1 MAVLAGDIAFLG
13 VNSTNPDQF
22 AILALKPIAAGDT
35 FYVTDGGVTGNTG
48 AASSFFR
55 PSEGF
60 LQYTAP
66 TGGIAAGSVL
76 LINAGDSST
85 TPPTPSSV
93 ARNGGGSAGAVTLLA
108 NSSNATNNFS
118 FSTSGDSLTA
128 YTVSSGTHF
137 TGTPNLIAFI
147 GFGISPYGTG
157 TAQSSSTPTILGGQ
171 VLVLDN
177 LDNAIFTN
185 AANAYLQ
192 TINTLSTASN
202 FTARN
207 STVVDLT
214 TLSSGNISLLPT
226 VNLSVSAN
234 TGTEVGTTVITV
246 TATASSAVSGDQT
259 VNLAV
264 TGTGITTG
272 DYTLN
277 NGTITILNGAIA
289 GTVTFA
295 VDDDVLV
302 EGTETA
308 ILSISS
314 LSSGL
319 TLGGTTSQNI
329 VITDNDIAANP
340 TVNLSVSAN
349 TGTEVGTT
357 VITVTATASSAVS
370 GDQTVNLAVTGTGIT
385 TGDYTLNNGTIT
397 ILNGAIAGTVTFAV
411 DDDVLVEGTETAN
424 LTIINQSSGLTLGG
438 TTSQNIVIADND
450 IAITKI
456 SAIQGGGATA
466 ALTGIK
472 TIEGIVTR
480 AFLGATKLNGFYVQE
495 EDADTDGNSATS
507 EAIFVYDPSG
517 LFTGN
522 VGDKVRITGTVGEFT
537 TTSGS
542 NISSLTQFSGLTS
555 VVNLG
560 AGTLPTAVNVQLP
573 NSNLEGYEG
582 MLVNLSAGSGSL
594 TVTEYYQLGRYG
606 QVLLSAM
613 GSSNQPGT
621 DARLDQY
628 TQFNAPSVSGYATY
642 LADIAARKIYLD
654 DGSAVQNPDPIIF
667 GRGGNPL
674 SAVNTL
680 RGGDTVAS
688 ITGILDQR
696 YEGYRIQTTD
706 GVNFTP
712 GGGLGGGLGERPFA
726 PTVGGTLRVASFN
739 VLNYFNDLD
748 TNVNINTNGLSF
760 EPRGANTATELTR
773 QLNKIVQAIISS
785 GADVLGLMEL
795 ENNGY
800 GANSAIQSLIT
811 GLNGVAGAG
820 TYGFISSST
829 RLGTD
834 AIAVGLIYKSSQV
847 TPFNAAATL
856 PDGFGSGAFDLVG
869 RKPLAQTFRQNSNG
883 ELFTAVVNHFK
894 SKGSSSGGVGD
905 ADAGDGQGLS
915 NGTRTRQAQDLA
927 AWLATKPTGV
937 DDGDYLLLGDL
948 NAYAQEDPLTTLA
961 VAGYNNLLPNTSY
974 SYVFDGQLGSL
985 DYALATSSLAAQVS
999 GVEIWHINADEPSVL
1014 DYNTE
1019 FKSVGQV
1026 TSLYSPNQFR
1036 SSDHDPVI
1044 VGLNLGVNSVT
1055 TVDLSTYVRVGRYDL
1070 PEPTRTT
1077 APANSLLAQ
1086 EVSAVTYNW
1095 DTDTL
1100 FVVGD
1105 GGTSVVQ
1112 VSKTGQLINSMT
1124 LAPGGSPQGTDFYDV
1139 EGLTYVGNG
1148 KFVLVEERDRQASLF
1163 TYIPGTTLTKANAQ
1177 VVKLGTTIGNV
1188 GMEGISWDPQSGG
1201 FIGVKEKELAGIF
1214 QTTIDFA
1221 AGTASN
1227 GSPTTVNSINLFDPA
1242 LANLL
1247 DFADVYALSNLSS
1260 LSGKPDYGRLLVLS
1274 QESGQVVSIDRS
1286 GNISSSLKIFSDPG
1300 NPVSVVDQGHEGLT
1314 MDKNGYLYVV
1324 SENGGGGINY
1334 PQLWVYAPSTVPN
1347 QAPTALVLD
1356 NRVIAIAENTS
1367 TIAAIKVADITVTD
1381 DGLGT
1386 NILSLSGADASFFEI
1401 NDTALYMKAG
1411 TTLDYETK
1419 TSYSVTVNVDD
1430 ATLGNNPDATTNF
1443 TLAVTDII
1451 NENPTLSALIISEVS
1466 PWSSGNSV
1474 YTADWFEVTN
1484 TGTSAV
1490 NITGWK
1496 MDDNSNSFASS
1507 VALNGVT
1514 SIAPGRSVIFM
1525 ETATPDDTISAFK
1538 TAWFGTN
1545 VPSGL
1550 IIGSYTGSGVGLS
1563 TAGDAVN
1570 LFNASGTRITGI
1582 SFGTSTAY
1590 TTFDNAVGLGSNTL
1604 PLPTV
1609 STLSAVGVK
1618 GGFLSFNNALNV
1630 TSKETGSPGRIMN
1643 MNNLA
1648 NIGGNGNVTIKEGT
1662 NVNAGKL
1669 TASGMLTVTDQ
1680 DAGEN
1685 KFATTVVSANGNL
1698 GSLTITETGAFSYS
1712 VDNSAVQY
1720 LGAGQSKIDSFTV
1733 TSFDGTAS
1741 QNIAIAIN
1749 GVTAGFTGVAAG
1761 DATANSAI
1769 LWTRTFDTANT
1780 STQPGVT
1787 QDVTLQ
1793 LSTDAGFTTI
1803 VRSISGVTRDAN
1815 RDYTLKID
1823 ATGLQ
1828 SGTKY
1833 YYRFQ
1838 TTAGELSQVGTFR
1851 TAYDATAQAPV
1862 KFAFSGDADGVMR
1875 PYISTQN
1882 FPNLN
1887 LDFFEFLGDT
1897 IYETASTGSP
1907 AATTNIVGNPG
1918 QALIDYHRK
1927 YLENLQPVNNNGFSG
1942 LKGLYGSQ
1950 GNYTALDN
1958 HELGNKQ
1965 LINGGAPGALA
1976 TVPGNGSSNT
1986 VDDVNAT
1993 GAFINQNAGFKALIQ
2008 AYSDYQPIRESVI
2021 SAPTDPRTNGTQ
2033 QLYLAQQWGKNVIHI
2048 NTDTRSYRDVRLK
2061 TATGADD
2068 TGSRADNSDRTMLGD
2083 TQLAWLKQT
2092 LLDAQNN
2099 GTIWKFVSVSS
2110 PIDQIGAIGSGL
2122 DSGKSWIG
2130 GYRAERNELLKF
2142 IADNGIKNVVF
2153 LSADDHQN
2161 RINEI
2166 TYTDN
2171 GVVKVL
2177 PNALSIVGG
2186 PIGATGPNTIT
2197 DHSFANIQSLANNL
2211 ANSQRAAG
2219 VNPVGL
2225 DANFPGLRNV
2235 VREND
2240 TNPSG
2245 IEPVD
2250 FYSPDTFNYTVFD
2263 VSADGKTLN
2272 VNVQGV
2278 NSYAVNTFPEPSA
2291 ANPVRSILSF
2301 SIDAAVPMFNFSTA
2315 NYTVAETSTS
2325 GFSNATVRVTR
2336 EGDVSGTNSVQLQL
2350 SGGTAKGSA
2359 AAPTVDISQGPSSSA
2374 TSYIIPST
2382 PGSGV
2387 SVKSILTVGD
2397 SVNNKPDGTPYRMV
2411 GIPDGLGAFDNGDGT
2426 FTLLMNHEIGGT
2438 SGIVR
2443 AHGGTG
2449 AFVSKWVINKSDLSV
2464 VNGSDLT
2471 QTVYVWNG
2479 TNFAQSTT
2487 TVFSRFCAGD
2497 LAAVSA
2503 FYNSATGLGSTARI
2517 YLNGEESGA
2526 EGRAFAHI
2534 ATGTSAGT
2542 TYELPYLGKFS
2553 WENTVASPTLS
2564 NKTVVAGLDDSG
2576 GGQVY
2581 FYVGDKTN
2589 TGTEIDKAGLNNG
2602 KLYGLAVTGLAS
2614 ESDTT
2619 NLAQGN
2625 RFTLADLGKVENTTG
2640 AALQAQ
2646 SVAAGV
2652 TAFLRPEDGHW
2663 DPSNLRDFYFV
2674 TTGSFSSPSRL
2685 WRLRFDDPTN
2695 PGLGG
2700 TIEAVLDGTEGQKM
2714 LDNMTIDKYG
2724 NILLQED
2731 VGNNAH
2737 IGKIW
2742 QYNIATD
2749 SLKLLAE
2756 HDSNRFLLGS
2766 PNFLTQDEESSGIID
2781 AQDILGPG
2789 WFLLDTQAHYNITGE
2804 LVQGGQ
2810 LQALFNPD
2818 TYNAYQTDYVNS
2830 AITVTFAPGETYKD
2844 VQIPIAGD
2852 RVVESGETVN
2862 LSLVNPSG
2870 GTLGTQQ
2877 PTAVLTIADNQA
2889 PTNLILSTSTVAENQ
2904 TDGVVGDFTST
2915 DSDAGNTF
2923 TYSLVAGGGDTDND
2937 LFSIVDNQLIANT
2950 VFDFEGQARY
2960 SIRVQTEDQG
2970 GLTFER
2976 ALIINVNDVNEAPTD
2991 LFYENN
2997 TDTTAIDEGQT
3008 DSVVGNLVS
3017 TDLDTGNTFTYS
3029 LVTGDGDTDNGLFA
3043 IVDNQLIALIVFDY
3057 ESQNSYS
3064 IRVQTED
3071 QGGLTFEKVLII
3083 NVNDLNEIIG
3093 TTGNDNL
3100 VGTAD
3105 NDYVD
3110 GDAGN
3115 DTLNGGAGNDTYIVD
3130 STLDVVTEAVN
3141 GGTDLIQSS
3150 VAYTLGNNV
3159 ENLTLTDT
3167 ALNGTGNSLNNV
3179 ITGNGENNS
3188 LNGGVGNDTL
3198 IGGLGTDTL
3207 IGGAGND
3214 TYVVDS
3220 TTDAITDSAGTD
3232 TIQSSVNLSLVGYAT
3247 IENLTLT
3254 GTALNGTGNSLN
3266 NIITG
3271 NSGNNTLI
3279 GGAGNDSLVGGT
3291 GNDAYLFSI
3300 TTTSLGADTIT
3311 EAVDGGQ
3318 DTIDF
3323 SGTTA
3328 AIRLNLGV
3336 TTTQTLVANG
3346 SKLTLTAANAIENVI
3361 AGAGADRIIGNDLD
3375 NRLVGGAGNDA
3386 LFGGAGN
3393 DTLVGGAGNDILT
3406 GGAGNDVFGFE
3417 GNAAFTVASQGLDAI
3432 QDFTPGNDQILL
3444 SKSVFAS
3451 LTSVVGQGFGVAGE
3465 FAAVEDDDLAGT
3477 SNGLIVYSSSSG
3489 SLFYNENGAAA
3500 GFGAGGEFAILAT
3513 APALTA
3519 NNFSL
3524 V

>member
-1 MAVLAGDIAFLG
+1 
-13 VNSTNPDQF
+13 
-22 AILALKPIAAGDT
+22 
-35 FYVTDGGVTGNTG
+35 
-48 AASSFFR
+48 
-55 PSEGF
+55 
-60 LQYTAP
+60 
-66 TGGIAAGSVL
+66 
-76 LINAGDSST
+76 
-85 TPPTPSSV
+85 
-93 ARNGGGSAGAVTLLA
+93 
-108 NSSNATNNFS
+108 
-118 FSTSGDSLTA
+118 
-128 YTVSSGTHF
+128 
-137 TGTPNLIAFI
+137 
-147 GFGISPYGTG
+147 
-157 TAQSSSTPTILGGQ
+157 
-171 VLVLDN
+171 

-192 TINTLSTASN
+192 DISTLSTATN

-214 TLSSGNISLLPT
+214 TLSSGSISLLPT

-234 TGTEVGTTVITV
+234 TGTEAATTVITVTATASSAVSGDQTVNLDITGTGITTGDYTLNNNTITIPSGAIAGTVTFTVTDDVLVEGTQTATLTISSPSSGLTLGSTTTQNIVITDNDIAPNPTVNLSVSANTGTEAGTTVITV

-259 VNLAV
+259 VNLDI

-272 DYTLN
+272 DYTLTN
-277 NGTITILNGAIA
+277 STITIPSGAIA
-289 GTVTFA
+289 GTVTFTV
-295 VDDDVLV
+295 VDDALV

-308 ILSISS
+308 ILTISNP
-314 LSSGL
+314 SSGL
-319 TLGGTTSQNI
+319 TLDSTTSQNI
-329 VITDNDIAANP
+329 VITDNDIA
-340 TVNLSVSAN
+340 
-349 TGTEVGTT
+349 
-357 VITVTATASSAVS
+357 
-370 GDQTVNLAVTGTGIT
+370 
-385 TGDYTLNNGTIT
+385 
-397 ILNGAIAGTVTFAV
+397 
-411 DDDVLVEGTETAN
+411 
-424 LTIINQSSGLTLGG
+424 
-438 TTSQNIVIADND
+438 
-450 IAITKI
+450 ITKI
-456 SAIQGGGATA
+456 SAIQGSGATA

-472 TIEGIVTR
+472 TIQGIVTR
-480 AFLGATKLNGFYVQE
+480 AFFGATKLNGFYVQE
-495 EDADTDGNSATS
+495 EDADTDSNSATS
-507 EAIFVYDPSG
+507 EAIFIYDPSG

-522 VGDKVRITGTVGEFT
+522 VSDQVRITGTVGEFT

-542 NISSLTQFSGLTS
+542 NISSLTQLSSLTS

-560 AGTLPTAVNVQLP
+560 ASTLPTVVNVQLP
-573 NSNLEGYEG
+573 NSNLESYEG

-642 LADIAARKIYLD
+642 LADIATRKIYLD
-654 DGSAVQNPDPIIF
+654 DGSTVQNPDPIIF

-674 SAVNTL
+674 SATNTL

-712 GGGLGGGLGERPFA
+712 ANSRPVNA
-726 PTVGGTLRVASFN
+726 PTVGGTLKVASFN

-748 TNVNINTNGLSF
+748 TNININTNGLTF

-773 QLNKIVQAIISS
+773 QLHKIVQAIITS
-785 GADVLGLMEL
+785 GTDVLGLMEL

-811 GLNGVAGAG
+811 GLNEVAGAG
-820 TYGFISSST
+820 TYSFINPNT

-847 TPFNAAATL
+847 TPYNAAATL

-869 RKPLAQTFRQNSNG
+869 RKPLAQTFQQNSNG
-883 ELFTAVVNHFK
+883 ELFTVVVNHFK
-894 SKGSSSGGVGD
+894 SKGSSSGGIGD

-937 DDGDYLLLGDL
+937 NDSDYLLLGDL

-985 DYALATSSLAAQVS
+985 DHALATSSLAAQVS
-999 GVEIWHINADEPSVL
+999 GVETWHINADEPSVL

-1044 VGLNLGVNSVT
+1044 VGLNLGVNPVT

-1077 APANSLLAQ
+1077 APPNSLLAQ

-1100 FVVGD
+1100 FVLGD
-1105 GGTSVVQ
+1105 GSTSVVQ

-1124 LAPGGSPQGTDFYDV
+1124 LAVGGSPQGTDFYDV
-1139 EGLTYVGNG
+1139 EGLTYIGNG

-1177 VVKLGTTIGNV
+1177 TVKLGTTIDNIGI
-1188 GMEGISWDPQSGG
+1188 EGISWDPQSGG
-1201 FIGVKEKELAGIF
+1201 FIAVKEKQPAGIF
-1214 QTTIDFA
+1214 QTTIDFT

-1227 GSPTTVNSINLFDPA
+1227 GSPTTVNSTNLFDPA
-1242 LANLL
+1242 LANVL

-1260 LSGKPDYGRLLVLS
+1260 LNGKPDYSRLLVLS
-1274 QESGQVVSIDRS
+1274 QESGKIVSIDRS
-1286 GNISSSLKIFSDPG
+1286 GNISSSLKITSDPG
-1300 NPVSVVDQGHEGLT
+1300 NPISVVDQGHEGLT
-1314 MDKNGYLYVV
+1314 MDNNGYLYVV
-1324 SENGGGGINY
+1324 SENGGGSINY

-1356 NRVIAIAENTS
+1356 NKVIAIAENTS
-1367 TIAAIKVADITVTD
+1367 TIAAVKVADITVTD

-1386 NILSLSGADASFFEI
+1386 NTLSLSGADASFFEI
-1401 NDTALYMKAG
+1401 NDTALYIKAG

-1419 TSYSVTVNVDD
+1419 TNYSVTVNVDD

-1451 NENPTLSALIISEVS
+1451 NETPILPALIISEVS
-1466 PWSSGNSV
+1466 PWSSSNSV
-1474 YTADWFEVTN
+1474 YGADWFEVTN
-1484 TGTSAV
+1484 TGTNAV
-1490 NITGWK
+1490 DITGWK
-1496 MDDNSNSFASS
+1496 IDDNSNSFPNS

-1514 SIAPGRSVIFM
+1514 SIAPGQSVIFI
-1525 ETATPDDTISAFK
+1525 ETTTPDTTISAFK

-1550 IIGSYTGSGVGLS
+1550 TIGSYTGSGVGLG

-1582 SFGTSTAY
+1582 NFGTSTTY
-1590 TTFDNAVGLGSNTL
+1590 TTFDNAVGLGSTIL

-1618 GGFLSFNNALNV
+1618 GGFLSLNNALNT
-1630 TSKETGSPGRIMN
+1630 TSKETGSPGRIN
-1643 MNNLA
+1643 TMNNLA
-1648 NIGGNGNVTIKEGT
+1648 NISGNSNVTIKEGT
-1662 NVNAGKL
+1662 NVNTGKL
-1669 TASGMLTVTDQ
+1669 TASGMLTVVDQ
-1680 DAGEN
+1680 DASQD
-1685 KFATTVVSANGNL
+1685 KFATNVVSANGNL

-1720 LGAGQSKIDSFTV
+1720 LNAGQSQIDTFTV
-1733 TSFDGTAS
+1733 TSFDGTAT

-1749 GVTAGFTGVAAG
+1749 GVTAGFTAVAAG
-1761 DATANSAI
+1761 DSTANSAI

-1780 STQPGVT
+1780 TTQPGVT

-1803 VRSISGVTRDAN
+1803 VKSISGVTRDAN

-1851 TAYDATAQAPV
+1851 TAYDPTAQAPV
-1862 KFAFSGDADGVMR
+1862 KFAFSGDADGLMR
-1875 PYISTQN
+1875 PYISTEN

-1887 LDFFEFLGDT
+1887 LDFFMFLGDT
-1897 IYETASTGSP
+1897 IYGAGSAGSP
-1907 AATTNIVGNPG
+1907 AATTNIVGNPS
-1918 QALIDYHRK
+1918 QALADYQRK
-1927 YLENLQPVNNNGFSG
+1927 YLENLRPVNNDGFSG
-1942 LKGLYGSQ
+1942 LKSLYSSQ

-1958 HELGNKQ
+1958 HELGNRQ

-1976 TVPGNGSSNT
+1976 TASGNGSSNT
-1986 VDDVNAT
+1986 VDDVNTT
-1993 GAFINQNAGFKALIQ
+1993 GVFINQNAGFKALIQ
-2008 AYSDYQPIRESVI
+2008 AYSDYQPIRERVI
-2021 SAPTDPRTNGTQ
+2021 SAPNDPRTNDTQ
-2033 QLYLAQQWGKNVIHI
+2033 QLYLAQQWGENVIHI

-2068 TGSRADNSDRTMLGD
+2068 TGSRADNSDRTMLGA

-2110 PIDQIGAIGSGL
+2110 PIDQIGAIGSGA

-2130 GYRAERNELLKF
+2130 GYRAERNDLLKF
-2142 IADNGIKNVVF
+2142 IADNNIKNVVF
-2153 LSADDHQN
+2153 LAADDHQN
-2161 RINEI
+2161 RINEL

-2177 PNALSIVGG
+2177 PNAFSIVGG
-2186 PIGATGPNTIT
+2186 PLGATGPNTIT
-2197 DHSFANIQSLANNL
+2197 DHSFANIQSLADNL
-2211 ANSQRAAG
+2211 ANSQIAAG

-2225 DANFPGLRNV
+2225 DANFPGLKNV

-2240 TNPSG
+2240 TNPTQ
-2245 IEPVD
+2245 IDPVD
-2250 FYSPDTFNYTVFD
+2250 FYSPNTFNYTVFD
-2263 VSADGKTLN
+2263 ISADGKTLN

-2301 SIDAAVPMFNFSTA
+2301 SIDAAVPVFDFSTA

-2336 EGDVSGTNSVQLQL
+2336 QGDVSGTNSVQLQL
-2350 SGGTAKGSA
+2350 NSGTAKGSA

-2449 AFVSKWVINKSDLSV
+2449 AFVSKWVIAKSDLSV

-2487 TVFSRFCAGD
+2487 TVFNRFCAGD

-2602 KLYGLAVTGLAS
+2602 NLYGLAVTGLAS
-2614 ESDTT
+2614 ESNTT
-2619 NLAQGN
+2619 NLAPGS
-2625 RFTLADLGKVENTTG
+2625 RFTLADLGKVQNTTG
-2640 AALQAQ
+2640 AALQIQ
-2646 SVAAGV
+2646 SVANGV

-2674 TTGSFSSPSRL
+2674 TTSSFSGPSRL

-2695 PGLGG
+2695 PELGG

-2714 LDNMTIDKYG
+2714 LDNMTIDNYG

-2756 HDSNRFLLGS
+2756 HDSNRFLSGS

-2818 TYNAYQTDYVNS
+2818 TYNAYQTDYINTP
-2830 AITVTFAPGETYKD
+2830 ITVTFAPGETYKD

-2852 RVVESGETVN
+2852 RLVESGETVN

-2904 TDGVVGDFTST
+2904 TDGVVGDFIST
-2915 DSDAGNTF
+2915 DLDTGNTF
-2923 TYSLVAGGGDTDND
+2923 TYSLIAGNGDTDND

-2950 VFDFEGQARY
+2950 VFDYESQISY

-2970 GLTFER
+2970 GLTFEK
-2976 ALIINVNDVNEAPTD
+2976 ALTINVNDVNEAPTD
-2991 LFYENN
+2991 LSYDNT
-2997 TDTTAIDEGQT
+2997 TDTTTIDENQPIGT
-3008 DSVVGNLVS
+3008 VVSNLIS

-3029 LVTGDGDTDNGLFA
+3029 LVTGDGDTDNSLFT
-3043 IVDNQLIALIVFDY
+3043 IVDNRLITNTVFDY
-3057 ESQNSYS
+3057 ETQNNYS
-3064 IRVQTED
+3064 IRVQTTD
-3071 QGGLTFEKVLII
+3071 QGGLTFEKALFI

-3093 TTGNDNL
+3093 TNSNNNL

-3105 NDYVD
+3105 NDYID
-3110 GDAGN
+3110 
-3115 DTLNGGAGNDTYIVD
+3115 GGAGNDT
-3130 STLDVVTEAVN
+3130 
-3141 GGTDLIQSS
+3141 
-3150 VAYTLGNNV
+3150 
-3159 ENLTLTDT
+3159 
-3167 ALNGTGNSLNNV
+3167 
-3179 ITGNGENNS
+3179 

-3198 IGGLGTDTL
+3198 IGGAGTDTL
-3207 IGGAGND
+3207 IGGTGND
-3214 TYVVDS
+3214 TYIVDS
-3220 TTDAITDSAGTD
+3220 TTDTITDSAGTD
-3232 TIQSSVNLSLVGYAT
+3232 TIQSSVNLSLVSYAT

-3254 GTALNGTGNSLN
+3254 GTALIGTGNSLN

-3271 NSGNNTLI
+3271 NSGNNTLS

-3291 GNDAYLFSI
+3291 GNDTYLFSI

-3311 EAVDGGQ
+3311 ETVVGGQ

-3323 SGTTA
+3323 TGTTA
-3328 AIRLNLGV
+3328 AIRLNLGI
-3336 TTTQTLVANG
+3336 TTTQTLVTNG
-3346 SKLTLTAANAIENVI
+3346 SKLTLTAANTIENVI
-3361 AGAGADRIIGNDLD
+3361 AGTGADRIIGNDLD
-3375 NRLVGGAGNDA
+3375 NRLVGGAGNDI
-3386 LFGGAGN
+3386 LTSGAGN
-3393 DTLVGGAGNDILT
+3393 DALVGGAGNDILT

-3417 GNAAFTVASQGLDAI
+3417 GNVAFTVASQGLDAI
-3432 QDFTPGNDQILL
+3432 QDFTPGNDQISL

-3451 LTSVVGQGFGVAGE
+3451 LTSVAGE
-3465 FAAVEDDDLAGT
+3465 FAVVEDDVLAGT
-3477 SNGLIVYSSSSG
+3477 SNGLIVYSLSSG

-3500 GFGAGGEFAILAT
+3500 GFGTGGEFAILAT
-3513 APALTA
+3513 APTLTA

>member
-1 MAVLAGDIAFLG
+1 
-13 VNSTNPDQF
+13 
-22 AILALKPIAAGDT
+22 
-35 FYVTDGGVTGNTG
+35 
-48 AASSFFR
+48 
-55 PSEGF
+55 
-60 LQYTAP
+60 
-66 TGGIAAGSVL
+66 
-76 LINAGDSST
+76 
-85 TPPTPSSV
+85 
-93 ARNGGGSAGAVTLLA
+93 
-108 NSSNATNNFS
+108 
-118 FSTSGDSLTA
+118 
-128 YTVSSGTHF
+128 
-137 TGTPNLIAFI
+137 
-147 GFGISPYGTG
+147 
-157 TAQSSSTPTILGGQ
+157 
-171 VLVLDN
+171 
-177 LDNAIFTN
+177 
-185 AANAYLQ
+185 
-192 TINTLSTASN
+192 
-202 FTARN
+202 
-207 STVVDLT
+207 
-214 TLSSGNISLLPT
+214 
-226 VNLSVSAN
+226 
-234 TGTEVGTTVITV
+234 
-246 TATASSAVSGDQT
+246 
-259 VNLAV
+259 
-264 TGTGITTG
+264 
-272 DYTLN
+272 
-277 NGTITILNGAIA
+277 
-289 GTVTFA
+289 
-295 VDDDVLV
+295 V
-302 EGTETA
+302 EGTQTA
-308 ILSISS
+308 ILTIINP
-314 LSSGL
+314 SSGL
-319 TLGGTTSQNI
+319 TLGSTTTQNI
-329 VITDNDIAANP
+329 VITDNDIAPNP

-370 GDQTVNLAVTGTGIT
+370 GDQTVNLNITGTGIT
-385 TGDYTLNNGTIT
+385 TGDYTLNNNIIT
-397 ILNGAIAGTVTFAV
+397 IPSGAIAGTVTFTVV
-411 DDDVLVEGTETAN
+411 DDALVEGTETAI
-424 LTIINQSSGLTLGG
+424 LTISNPSSGLTLDS
-438 TTSQNIVIADND
+438 TTSQNIVITDND

-456 SAIQGGGATA
+456 SAIQGSGATA

-472 TIEGIVTR
+472 TIQGIVTR
-480 AFLGATKLNGFYVQE
+480 AFFGATKLNGFYVQE
-495 EDADTDGNSATS
+495 EDADTDSNSATS
-507 EAIFVYDPSG
+507 EAIFIYDPSG

-522 VGDKVRITGTVGEFT
+522 VSDQVRITGTVGEFT
-537 TTSGS
+537 TTSGT
-542 NISSLTQFSGLTS
+542 NISSLTQLSSLTN

-560 AGTLPTAVNVQLP
+560 ASTLPTVVNVQLP
-573 NSNLEGYEG
+573 NSNLESYEG

-642 LADIAARKIYLD
+642 LADIATRKIYLD
-654 DGSAVQNPDPIIF
+654 DGSTVQNPDPIIF

-674 SAVNTL
+674 SATNTL

-712 GGGLGGGLGERPFA
+712 ANSRPVNA
-726 PTVGGTLRVASFN
+726 PTVGGTLKVASFN

-748 TNVNINTNGLSF
+748 TNVNINTNGLTF

-773 QLNKIVQAIISS
+773 QLHKIVQAIITS

-811 GLNGVAGAG
+811 GLNEVAGAG
-820 TYGFISSST
+820 TYSFISSNT

-847 TPFNAAATL
+847 TPYNAAATL

-869 RKPLAQTFRQNSNG
+869 RKPLAQTFQQNSNG
-883 ELFTAVVNHFK
+883 ELFTVVVNHFK
-894 SKGSSSGGVGD
+894 SKGSSSGGIGD

-937 DDGDYLLLGDL
+937 NDSDYLLLGDL

-985 DYALATSSLAAQVS
+985 DHALATSSLAAQVS
-999 GVEIWHINADEPSVL
+999 GVETWHINADEPSVL

-1019 FKSVGQV
+1019 FKSVGQI

-1077 APANSLLAQ
+1077 APPNSLLAQ

-1124 LAPGGSPQGTDFYDV
+1124 LAAGGSPQGTDFYDV
-1139 EGLTYVGNG
+1139 EGLTYIGNG

-1177 VVKLGTTIGNV
+1177 VVKLGTTIGNI
-1188 GMEGISWDPQSGG
+1188 GIEGISWDPQSGG
-1201 FIGVKEKELAGIF
+1201 FIGVKEKEPAGIF
-1214 QTTIDFA
+1214 QTTIDFT

-1227 GSPTTVNSINLFDPA
+1227 GSPTTVNSTNLFDPA
-1242 LANLL
+1242 LANVL

-1260 LSGKPDYGRLLVLS
+1260 LNGQPDYSRLLVLS
-1274 QESGQVVSIDRS
+1274 QESGKIVSIDRS
-1286 GNISSSLKIFSDPG
+1286 GNISSSLKITSDPG
-1300 NPVSVVDQGHEGLT
+1300 NPISVVDQGHEGLT
-1314 MDKNGYLYVV
+1314 MDNNGYLYVV
-1324 SENGGGGINY
+1324 SENGGGDINY

-1347 QAPTALVLD
+1347 QAPTALGLD
-1356 NRVIAIAENTS
+1356 NKVIAIAENTS

-1386 NILSLSGADASFFEI
+1386 NTLSLSGADASFFEI
-1401 NDTALYMKAG
+1401 NDTALYIKAG

-1419 TSYSVTVNVDD
+1419 NNYSVTVNVDD

-1451 NENPTLSALIISEVS
+1451 NETPTLPTLIISEVS

-1474 YTADWFEVTN
+1474 YNADWFEVTN
-1484 TGTSAV
+1484 IGTSAV
-1490 NITGWK
+1490 DITGWK
-1496 MDDNSNSFASS
+1496 IDDNSNSFPSS

-1514 SIAPGRSVIFM
+1514 SIAPGQSVIFI
-1525 ETATPDDTISAFK
+1525 ETTTPDTTISAFK

-1550 IIGSYTGSGVGLS
+1550 TIGSYTGSGVGLG

-1582 SFGTSTAY
+1582 NFGTSTTY
-1590 TTFDNAVGLGSNTL
+1590 TTFDNAVGLGSTTL

-1618 GGFLSFNNALNV
+1618 GGFLSFNNALNT
-1630 TSKETGSPGRIMN
+1630 TSKETGSPGRIN
-1643 MNNLA
+1643 TMNNLA
-1648 NIGGNGNVTIKEGT
+1648 NISGNSNVTIKEGT
-1662 NVNAGKL
+1662 NVNTGKL
-1669 TASGMLTVTDQ
+1669 TASGMLTVVDQ
-1680 DAGEN
+1680 DAGQD

-1720 LGAGQSKIDSFTV
+1720 LNAGQSQIDTFTV
-1733 TSFDGTAS
+1733 TSFDGTAT

-1749 GVTAGFTGVAAG
+1749 GVTAGFTAVAAG
-1761 DATANSAI
+1761 DSTANSAI
-1769 LWTRTFDTANT
+1769 VWTRTFDTANT
-1780 STQPGVT
+1780 TTQPGIT

-1803 VRSISGVTRDAN
+1803 VKSISGVTRDAN

-1862 KFAFSGDADGVMR
+1862 KFAFSGDADGLMR
-1875 PYISTQN
+1875 PYISTEN

-1887 LDFFEFLGDT
+1887 LDFFMFLGDT
-1897 IYETASTGSP
+1897 IYGAGSAGSP
-1907 AATTNIVGNPG
+1907 AATTNIVGNPS
-1918 QALIDYHRK
+1918 QALADYQRK
-1927 YLENLQPVNNNGFSG
+1927 YLENLRPVNNDGFSG
-1942 LKGLYGSQ
+1942 LKSLYSSQ

-1958 HELGNKQ
+1958 HELGNRQ

-1976 TVPGNGSSNT
+1976 TVSGNGSSNT
-1986 VDDVNAT
+1986 ADDVNTT
-1993 GAFINQNAGFKALIQ
+1993 GAFINQNPGFKALIQ
-2008 AYSDYQPIRESVI
+2008 AYSDYQPIKERVI
-2021 SAPTDPRTNGTQ
+2021 SAPNDPRTNDTQ

-2061 TATGADD
+2061 TAGGADD
-2068 TGSRADNSDRTMLGD
+2068 TGSRADNSDRTMLGA

-2110 PIDQIGAIGSGL
+2110 PIDQIGAIGSGW

-2130 GYRAERNELLKF
+2130 GYRAERNDLLKF
-2142 IADNGIKNVVF
+2142 IADNNIKNVVF

-2177 PNALSIVGG
+2177 PNAFSIVGG
-2186 PIGATGPNTIT
+2186 PLGATGPNTIT
-2197 DHSFANIQSLANNL
+2197 DHSFANIQSLADNL

-2225 DANFPGLRNV
+2225 DANFPGLKNV

-2240 TNPSG
+2240 TNPTQ

-2250 FYSPDTFNYTVFD
+2250 FYSPNTFNYTVFD
-2263 VSADGKTLN
+2263 ISADGKTLN

-2301 SIDAAVPMFNFSTA
+2301 SIDAAVGVFDFSTA

-2336 EGDVSGTNSVQLQL
+2336 QGDVSGTNSVQLQL
-2350 SGGTAKGSA
+2350 NGGTAKGSA

-2374 TSYIIPST
+2374 TSYIIPTT
-2382 PGSGV
+2382 PDSGV

-2426 FTLLMNHEIGGT
+2426 FTLLMSQEIGST
-2438 SGIVR
+2438 SGITR
-2443 AHGGTG
+2443 AHGGKG
-2449 AFVSKWVINKSDLSV
+2449 AFVSSWVIKKSDLSV
-2464 VNGSDLT
+2464 VSGEDLIKNVYNWNSAT
-2471 QTVYVWNG
+2471 QSSN
-2479 TNFAQSTT
+2479 TT
-2487 TVFSRFCAGD
+2487 TSTINFNRFCSSD
-2497 LAAVSA
+2497 LAAPTA
-2503 FYNSATGLGSTARI
+2503 YYNATTGLGSQARI
-2517 YLNGEESGA
+2517 FLNGEEGGSTGYA
-2526 EGRAFAHI
+2526 LATV
-2534 ATGTSAGT
+2534 ATGVEKGNA
-2542 TYELPYLGKFS
+2542 YVLGKFNLS
-2553 WENTVASPTLS
+2553 TNGSGLTGVGGWENALANPFAQDKTIVIGNNDGGTGLLS
-2564 NKTVVAGLDDSG
+2564 QSLAV
-2576 GGQVY
+2576 
-2581 FYVGDKTN
+2581 YVGTKQS
-2589 TGTEIDKAGLNNG
+2589 TGTEVDKAGLTNG
-2602 KLYGLAVTGLAS
+2602 TLKFVNVTGNAT
-2614 ESDTT
+2614 EIVNPTT
-2619 NLAQGN
+2619 RATNITSGT
-2625 RFTLADLGKVENTTG
+2625 RFTLSGTA
-2640 AALQAQ
+2640 
-2646 SVAAGV
+2646 S
-2652 TAFLRPEDGHW
+2652 TAFSRPEDGEW
-2663 DPSNLRDFYFV
+2663 NPLNPNEYFFV
-2674 TTGSFSSPSRL
+2674 TTDRIDQVTNGTGSQIGQTRL
-2685 WRLRFDDPTN
+2685 WRLTFDDITN
-2695 PGLGG
+2695 PNAGG
-2700 TIEAVLDGTEGQKM
+2700 KIDLLIDGDIVNGVKVNM
-2714 LDNMTIDKYG
+2714 FDNMTIDKYG

-2731 VGNNAH
+2731 VGGNAH

-2749 SLKLLAE
+2749 SLKLIAQ
-2756 HDSNRFLLGS
+2756 HDPNRFLSDS

-2804 LVQGGQ
+2804 LVEGGQ

-2818 TYNAYQTDYVNS
+2818 TYNAYQTDYINTP
-2830 AITVTFAPGETYKD
+2830 ITVTFAPGETYKD

-2852 RVVESGETVN
+2852 RLVESGETVN

-2870 GTLGTQQ
+2870 GTSLGTQQ

-2904 TDGVVGDFTST
+2904 TDSVIGDFTST
-2915 DSDAGNTF
+2915 DSDTENTF
-2923 TYSLVAGGGDTDND
+2923 TYSLIAGNGDTDND

-2950 VFDFEGQARY
+2950 VFDYESQISY
-2960 SIRVQTEDQG
+2960 SIRVQTQDQG
-2970 GLTFER
+2970 GLTFEK
-2976 ALIINVNDVNEAPTD
+2976 ALTINVNDVNEAPTD
-2991 LFYENN
+2991 LSYDNT
-2997 TDTTAIDEGQT
+2997 TDTTTIDENQPIGT
-3008 DSVVGNLVS
+3008 VVSNLIS
-3017 TDLDTGNTFTYS
+3017 TDLDTENTFTYS
-3029 LVTGDGDTDNGLFA
+3029 LVTGEGDTDNSLFT
-3043 IVDNQLIALIVFDY
+3043 IVDNRLITNTVFDY
-3057 ESQNSYS
+3057 ETQNNYS
-3064 IRVQTED
+3064 IRVQTTD
-3071 QGGLTFEKVLII
+3071 QGGLTFEKALTI

-3093 TTGNDNL
+3093 TNSNNNL

-3105 NDYVD
+3105 NDYID
-3110 GDAGN
+3110 
-3115 DTLNGGAGNDTYIVD
+3115 GGAGNDT
-3130 STLDVVTEAVN
+3130 
-3141 GGTDLIQSS
+3141 
-3150 VAYTLGNNV
+3150 
-3159 ENLTLTDT
+3159 
-3167 ALNGTGNSLNNV
+3167 
-3179 ITGNGENNS
+3179 

-3198 IGGLGTDTL
+3198 IGGAGTDTL
-3207 IGGAGND
+3207 IGGTGND
-3214 TYVVDS
+3214 TYIVDS
-3220 TTDAITDSAGTD
+3220 TTDTITDSAGTD
-3232 TIQSSVNLSLVGYAT
+3232 TIQSSVNLSLVSYAT

-3254 GTALNGTGNSLN
+3254 GTALIGTGNSLN

-3271 NSGNNTLI
+3271 NSGNNTLS

-3291 GNDAYLFSI
+3291 GNDTYLFSI

-3311 EAVDGGQ
+3311 ETVVGGQ

-3323 SGTTA
+3323 TGTTA
-3328 AIRLNLGV
+3328 AIRLNLGI
-3336 TTTQTLVANG
+3336 TTTQTLVTNG
-3346 SKLTLTAANAIENVI
+3346 SKLALTAANTIENVI
-3361 AGAGADRIIGNDLD
+3361 AGIGADRIIGNDLD
-3375 NRLVGGAGNDA
+3375 NRLVGGAGNDI
-3386 LFGGAGN
+3386 LTGGAGN
-3393 DTLVGGAGNDILT
+3393 DALVGGAGNDVLT

-3417 GNAAFTVASQGLDAI
+3417 GNVAFTVASQGLDTI
-3432 QDFTPGNDQILL
+3432 QDFTPGNDQISL

-3451 LTSVVGQGFGVAGE
+3451 LTSVASE
-3465 FAAVEDDDLAGT
+3465 FAVVEDDDLAGT
-3477 SNGLIVYSSSSG
+3477 SNGLIVYSLSSG

-3500 GFGAGGEFAILAT
+3500 GFGTGGEFAILAT
-3513 APALTA
+3513 APTLTA

>member
-1 MAVLAGDIAFLG
+1 M
-13 VNSTNPDQF
+13 
-22 AILALKPIAAGDT
+22 
-35 FYVTDGGVTGNTG
+35 
-48 AASSFFR
+48 
-55 PSEGF
+55 
-60 LQYTAP
+60 
-66 TGGIAAGSVL
+66 
-76 LINAGDSST
+76 
-85 TPPTPSSV
+85 
-93 ARNGGGSAGAVTLLA
+93 
-108 NSSNATNNFS
+108 
-118 FSTSGDSLTA
+118 
-128 YTVSSGTHF
+128 
-137 TGTPNLIAFI
+137 
-147 GFGISPYGTG
+147 
-157 TAQSSSTPTILGGQ
+157 
-171 VLVLDN
+171 
-177 LDNAIFTN
+177 
-185 AANAYLQ
+185 
-192 TINTLSTASN
+192 
-202 FTARN
+202 
-207 STVVDLT
+207 
-214 TLSSGNISLLPT
+214 
-226 VNLSVSAN
+226 
-234 TGTEVGTTVITV
+234 
-246 TATASSAVSGDQT
+246 
-259 VNLAV
+259 
-264 TGTGITTG
+264 
-272 DYTLN
+272 
-277 NGTITILNGAIA
+277 
-289 GTVTFA
+289 
-295 VDDDVLV
+295 
-302 EGTETA
+302 
-308 ILSISS
+308 
-314 LSSGL
+314 
-319 TLGGTTSQNI
+319 
-329 VITDNDIAANP
+329 
-340 TVNLSVSAN
+340 
-349 TGTEVGTT
+349 
-357 VITVTATASSAVS
+357 
-370 GDQTVNLAVTGTGIT
+370 
-385 TGDYTLNNGTIT
+385 
-397 ILNGAIAGTVTFAV
+397 
-411 DDDVLVEGTETAN
+411 
-424 LTIINQSSGLTLGG
+424 
-438 TTSQNIVIADND
+438 
-450 IAITKI
+450 
-456 SAIQGGGATA
+456 
-466 ALTGIK
+466 
-472 TIEGIVTR
+472 
-480 AFLGATKLNGFYVQE
+480 
-495 EDADTDGNSATS
+495 
-507 EAIFVYDPSG
+507 
-517 LFTGN
+517 
-522 VGDKVRITGTVGEFT
+522 
-537 TTSGS
+537 
-542 NISSLTQFSGLTS
+542 
-555 VVNLG
+555 
-560 AGTLPTAVNVQLP
+560 
-573 NSNLEGYEG
+573 
-582 MLVNLSAGSGSL
+582 
-594 TVTEYYQLGRYG
+594 
-606 QVLLSAM
+606 
-613 GSSNQPGT
+613 
-621 DARLDQY
+621 
-628 TQFNAPSVSGYATY
+628 
-642 LADIAARKIYLD
+642 
-654 DGSAVQNPDPIIF
+654 
-667 GRGGNPL
+667 
-674 SAVNTL
+674 
-680 RGGDTVAS
+680 
-688 ITGILDQR
+688 
-696 YEGYRIQTTD
+696 
-706 GVNFTP
+706 
-712 GGGLGGGLGERPFA
+712 
-726 PTVGGTLRVASFN
+726 
-739 VLNYFNDLD
+739 
-748 TNVNINTNGLSF
+748 
-760 EPRGANTATELTR
+760 
-773 QLNKIVQAIISS
+773 
-785 GADVLGLMEL
+785 
-795 ENNGY
+795 
-800 GANSAIQSLIT
+800 
-811 GLNGVAGAG
+811 
-820 TYGFISSST
+820 
-829 RLGTD
+829 
-834 AIAVGLIYKSSQV
+834 
-847 TPFNAAATL
+847 
-856 PDGFGSGAFDLVG
+856 
-869 RKPLAQTFRQNSNG
+869 
-883 ELFTAVVNHFK
+883 
-894 SKGSSSGGVGD
+894 
-905 ADAGDGQGLS
+905 
-915 NGTRTRQAQDLA
+915 
-927 AWLATKPTGV
+927 
-937 DDGDYLLLGDL
+937 
-948 NAYAQEDPLTTLA
+948 
-961 VAGYNNLLPNTSY
+961 
-974 SYVFDGQLGSL
+974 
-985 DYALATSSLAAQVS
+985 
-999 GVEIWHINADEPSVL
+999 
-1014 DYNTE
+1014 
-1019 FKSVGQV
+1019 

-1044 VGLNLGVNSVT
+1044 VGLNLNSAPTNITLTATSINENVPANSVVGTLATTDSNNGDTFTYSLVAGADNTAFTINSNQLLINTSADFEAKSSYSIVVRSTDQSGLYTDKLFTINVNNMNDSATINGNSTLSITEGTNINAGKLTASGTLTVVDQDAGENKFATTVVSANGNLGGLTITEAGVFSYSVNNSAVQYLNAGQSKVDTFTVTSLDGTASRNISITINGINPAT

-1077 APANSLLAQ
+1077 APTNSLLAQ

-1124 LAPGGSPQGTDFYDV
+1124 LAPGGSPQGTDFYDP

-1163 TYIPGTTLTKANAQ
+1163 TYTPGTTLTKANAQ

-1201 FIGVKEKELAGIF
+1201 FIGVKEKEPAGIF

-1242 LANLL
+1242 LVNLL

-1260 LSGKPDYGRLLVLS
+1260 LNGQPDYSRLLVLS
-1274 QESGQVVSIDRS
+1274 QESGKVVSIDRS
-1286 GNISSSLKIFSDPG
+1286 GNISSSLKIISDPG
-1300 NPVSVVDQGHEGLT
+1300 NPLSVVDQGHEGLT

-1356 NRVIAIAENTS
+1356 NKVIAIAESTS

-1386 NILSLSGADASFFEI
+1386 NTLSLSGADASFFEI

-1474 YTADWFEVTN
+1474 YNADWFEVTN

-1490 NITGWK
+1490 DITGWK
-1496 MDDNSNSFASS
+1496 MDDNTNSFASS

-1514 SIAPGRSVIFM
+1514 SIAPGQSVIFL
-1525 ETATPDDTISAFK
+1525 ETATPDATISAFK

-1550 IIGSYTGSGVGLS
+1550 IIGSYTGGGVGLS
-1563 TAGDAVN
+1563 TGATGDAVN

-1643 MNNLA
+1643 MNNPA
-1648 NIGGNGNVTIKEGT
+1648 SISGNGNVTIKEGT

-1712 VDNSAVQY
+1712 VNNSAVQY

-1769 LWTRTFDTANT
+1769 LWTRTFDAANT

-1862 KFAFSGDADGVMR
+1862 KFAFSGDADGLMR
-1875 PYISTQN
+1875 PYISTEN

-1887 LDFFEFLGDT
+1887 LDFFMFLGDT
-1897 IYETASTGSP
+1897 IYAAASAGSP
-1907 AATTNIVGNPG
+1907 AATTNIVDNPG
-1918 QALIDYHRK
+1918 QALADYQRK
-1927 YLENLQPVNNNGFSG
+1927 YLENLRSVNSGGFSG

-1976 TVPGNGSSNT
+1976 AVSGNGSSNT
-1986 VDDVNAT
+1986 VDDVNRT
-1993 GAFINQNAGFKALIQ
+1993 GVFINQNPGFKALIQ
-2008 AYSDYQPIRESVI
+2008 AYSDYQPIRERVI

-2033 QLYLAQQWGKNVIHI
+2033 QLYLAQQWGKNVIHV

-2315 NYTVAETSTS
+2315 NYTVAESSTS

-2336 EGDVSGTNSVQLQL
+2336 QGDVSGTNSVQLQL

-2426 FTLLMNHEIGGT
+2426 FTLLMNHELGGT

-2487 TVFSRFCAGD
+2487 TVFNRFCAGD

-2714 LDNMTIDKYG
+2714 LDNMTIDNYG

-2950 VFDFEGQARY
+2950 VFDFESQARY

-3008 DSVVGNLVS
+3008 DGVVGNLIS
-3017 TDLDTGNTFTYS
+3017 TDLDTGNTFTYN

-3105 NDYVD
+3105 NDYID

-3188 LNGGVGNDTL
+3188 LNGGAGNDTL

-3232 TIQSSVNLSLVGYAT
+3232 TIQSGVNLSLVGYAT

-3254 GTALNGTGNSLN
+3254 GTALIGTGNSLN

-3271 NSGNNTLI
+3271 NSGNNSLS

-3346 SKLTLTAANAIENVI
+3346 SKLTLTAANTIENVI

-3375 NRLVGGAGNDA
+3375 NRLVGGAGNDI
-3386 LFGGAGN
+3386 LTSGAGN
-3393 DTLVGGAGNDILT
+3393 DALVGGAGNDILT

-3417 GNAAFTVASQGLDAI
+3417 GNVAFTVASQGLDAI
-3432 QDFTPGNDQILL
+3432 QDFTPGNDKISL
-3444 SKSVFAS
+3444 SKSVFVS
-3451 LTSVVGQGFGVAGE
+3451 LTSAVGQGFGVARE
-3465 FAAVEDDDLAGT
+3465 FAAVEDDVLAGT